1 MTGEAVLRKSLQILD
16 ELQEIDLKIDSFKG
30 EKEGMLQEQA
40 LLDGKVAEAESVIAM
55 KNAELATL
63 EEEKLG
69 LEESMAIEAEN
80 IARSE
85 GRIKEIKTQKE
96 YQAVSKEI
104 TAARKQKAEMEE
116 QILQK
121 IGRIDDLK
129 GEIAGLEENLAALTG
144 NVVEQKTEV
153 QTRIDKLDEGIGRD
167 MATREEIVK
176 SLSPAIIR
184 RYTLLR
190 EQRRGLAVA
199 VARGGSCLG
208 CNMNLPP
215 QLYNSL
221 FRCDDLVTCPHCQ
234 RMLVLR
240 QEEQK

>member
-1 MTGEAVLRKSLQILD
+1 MRKSLKMLD

-30 EKEGMLQEQA
+30 EKEGMLQELD
-40 LLDGKVAEAESVIAM
+40 LLDGKVAAAESAIAL
-55 KNAELATL
+55 KNAELSAV
-63 EEEKLG
+63 EEEKRG
-69 LEESMAIEAEN
+69 LEESLAMEAEN
-80 IARSE
+80 ITRSE

-121 IGRIDDLK
+121 ISRIEELR
-129 GEIAGLEENLAALTG
+129 GEIGGLEENLAVLQG
-144 NVVEQKTEV
+144 NIAEQKAEV
-153 QTRIDKLDEGIGRD
+153 QSRIDKLDEGIVKDNAARD
-167 MATREEIVK
+167 EIVK
-176 SLSPAIIR
+176 GLSSSVIR

-190 EQRRGLAVA
+190 EQRRGLAV
-199 VARGGSCLG
+199 VEARGGSCLG

-221 FRCDDLVTCPHCQ
+221 FRGDDLITCPHCQ

-240 QEEQK
+240 QEG

>member
-1 MTGEAVLRKSLQILD
+1 MRKSLKMLD
-16 ELQEIDLKIDSFKG
+16 ALQEIDLKIDSFKG
-30 EKEGMLQEQA
+30 EKEGMLQELD
-40 LLDGKVAEAESVIAM
+40 LLDGKVAEAESAIAL
-55 KNAELATL
+55 KNAELSAV
-63 EEEKLG
+63 EEEKRG
-69 LEESMAIEAEN
+69 LEESLAMEAEN
-80 IARSE
+80 ITRSE

-121 IGRIDDLK
+121 IGRTEELK
-129 GEIAGLEENLAALTG
+129 GEIGGLEENLAALQG
-144 NVVEQKTEV
+144 NIAEQKAEV
-153 QTRIDKLDEGIGRD
+153 QSRVDKLDEGIVKDNAARD
-167 MATREEIVK
+167 EIVK
-176 SLSPAIIR
+176 GLSSSVIR

-190 EQRRGLAVA
+190 EQRRGLAV
-199 VARGGSCLG
+199 VEARGGSCLG

-221 FRCDDLVTCPHCQ
+221 FRGDDLITCPHCQ

-240 QEEQK
+240 QEET